1 MAGCATQRDIYYLG
15 NRLAV
20 LEKNYK
26 KAENLNYLAE
36 RLAVMEKDYTN
47 AEKKN
52 EAFRARITGTQIAG
66 FREEFEKIM
75 DDIQILS
82 EKINQVD
89 YLLKQKINVLSDSD
103 NISNN
108 KLNAFNTRIEQK
120 TKLLDSRIIQLEQFL
135 NLEKDSYSKGKKNT
149 KINKS
154 LLENNAY
161 LFAKQI
167 FDSGDFAKAR
177 ALFND
182 FLNKYPKSNKA
193 DNAQFWIS
201 ESFYSE
207 KWFEKA
213 ILEYQKVI
221 EKYPKGN
228 KTKSAIL
235 KQGFSFFNIGDN
247 ANARIV
253 LNDLIKKYPKSK
265 EAGIAR
271 KKLKKL

>member
-1 MAGCATQRDIYYLG
+1 
-15 NRLAV
+15 
-20 LEKNYK
+20 
-26 KAENLNYLAE
+26 
-36 RLAVMEKDYTN
+36 
-47 AEKKN
+47 
-52 EAFRARITGTQIAG
+52 
-66 FREEFEKIM
+66 M

-82 EKINQVD
+82 EKINEVD
-89 YLLKQKINVLSDSD
+89 YLLKQKINVLKNSGTNLD
-103 NISNN
+103 N
-108 KLNAFNTRIEQK
+108 KLNAFNIRIEQK
-120 TKLLDSRIIQLEQFL
+120 IKLLDNRIVQIEQFL

-149 KINKS
+149 QINKS
-154 LLENNAY
+154 LLEDKAY

-167 FDSGDFAKAR
+167 FDKGNFVKAR
-177 ALFND
+177 TLFND

-201 ESFYSE
+201 ESFYRE

-213 ILEYQKVI
+213 ILEYQRVI

-235 KQGFSFFNIGDN
+235 KQGLSFSNIGDN

-253 LNDLIKKYPKSK
+253 LKDLIKKYPKSN

-271 KKLKKL
+271 KKLKEL